1 MGWDCDMHD
10 EIKRRIEFLI
20 EAAKYEV
27 KKDQVVTYAMRVL
40 SNHATI
46 GRDAGSAEIK
56 KHNKTVSQGAQNL
69 LHSVDLTTF
78 CKQTINEH
86 PKPILATWEWLREN
100 AEHLSV
106 EEVWNEFVT
115 PTEEYQFHLWFP
127 DVAMQMNKSNKPL
140 LVIPSLYCLNQQEVK
155 SKYGISENSAHG
167 AKRGEEYHFGE
178 YSNFKAWKRR
188 WGWDYENV
196 KSTFPIDI
204 YKGTLL
210 YDYYNH
216 DNNNGPLKNYEL

>member
-1 MGWDCDMHD
+1 MGWDCDMHE

-56 KHNKTVSQGAQNL
+56 KHNKTVSQGAQKL

-106 EEVWNEFVT
+106 EEVWNEFVANKMVTITKEEDTRIRASGQNSIGNMQTRYNALGIRLVTLSKT
-115 PTEEYQFHLWFP
+115 PYQFHKDLK
-127 DVAMQMNKSNKPL
+127 A
-140 LVIPSLYCLNQQEVK
+140 
-155 SKYGISENSAHG
+155 
-167 AKRGEEYHFGE
+167 RGQ
-178 YSNFKAWKRR
+178 
-188 WGWDYENV
+188 
-196 KSTFPIDI
+196 
-204 YKGTLL
+204 
-210 YDYYNH
+210 
-216 DNNNGPLKNYEL
+216 